1 MMAAW
6 IGSGAI
12 AWCIIGLTVLEVGA
26 IAGYRR
32 VTGGGLSLAESLPNI
47 LAGDFLLLAW
57 VFSSRHW
64 MVTAVC
70 LLGSLVAHGTDMW
83 RRWRTAG

>member
-1 MMAAW
+1 MIAAW
-6 IGSGAI
+6 IGSGQV
-12 AWCIIGLTVLEVGA
+12 AWCIIGLTVLEVFA

-57 VFSSRHW
+57 VFSGRHW
-64 MVTAVC
+64 MVTALC

-83 RRWRTAG
+83 RRWK